1 MTRKPIIRKPKT
13 ARRIRTPERALRA
26 KKPDAIAALVAASAQ
41 ALALPLEPAWHVGV
55 KFNLRLILRT
65 CGAWSTSFRCPT
77 MPSPR
82 RCSVLETA
90 ARDLGWSTAADIAA
104 AVAAGRFQRN

>member
-1 MTRKPIIRKPKT
+1 MTRKPIMRKPKT

-55 KFNLRLILRT
+55 KFNLQLLLT
-65 CGAWSTSFRCPT
+65 H
-77 MPSPR
+77 
-82 RCSVLETA
+82 A
-90 ARDLGWSTAADIAA
+90 ARVDEFLLPDETEPAPVFRA
-104 AVAAGRFQRN
+104 